1 MVWTVASLSAD
12 GIDGCEFIAF
22 AGVSVGDRVV
32 SPLFCAAFFQCG
44 AEAPRGL
51 KAAVRPITIR
61 QMDPIQENQQTALVS
76 RLMKACGGAYTP
88 ETRRKYYISGPQW
101 AAAYQGQALF
111 HAPTR
116 PPIGFEEIIRK
127 FAEIG
132 VGYWTT
138 HDTDV
143 IPTEALGTARQWEI
157 VDRIGKALGEHGLKC
172 SMVTTETFFHAVWA
186 AGPAAESPAIREYA
200 KFRVSNTVEIGHTL
214 GASFAVYWPG
224 SLGYYV
230 QGVVEETEALG
241 WYADALNA
249 ACERD
254 IEVARSKNRPTLKH
268 CLEAKP
274 FEPQAEILL
283 PTSDAMLAFIASG
296 LLKHPEM
303 VGLNP
308 EYLHELMWGAA
319 PRAAL
324 ARALIAKKLF
334 HFDINDGY
342 RLKHD
347 VDIGIGL
354 VNPLDW
360 LNVLVLLRS
369 HNYTGPFNLDYKP
382 PRTTSQWGVFEVSF
396 PSAVD
401 RFITL
406 WEMAGE
412 VSCDPIIQEAT
423 EALKAGAAVQEG
435 ADAEELTRAHRE
447 LLTLHEL
454 IAHRLFQILI
464 GQHRGRV
471 FIHA

>member
-1 MVWTVASLSAD
+1 
-12 GIDGCEFIAF
+12 
-22 AGVSVGDRVV
+22 
-32 SPLFCAAFFQCG
+32 
-44 AEAPRGL
+44 
-51 KAAVRPITIR
+51 
-61 QMDPIQENQQTALVS
+61 
-76 RLMKACGGAYTP
+76 MKACGGAYSP
-88 ETRRKYYISGPQW
+88 EVRRKYFISGPQW
-101 AAAYQGQALF
+101 AAAYPGHALF

-116 PPIGFEEIIRK
+116 PDIGFEEIIRK
-127 FAEIG
+127 YGEIG
-132 VGYWTT
+132 IGYWTT

-143 IPTEALGTARQWEI
+143 IPTDAIGTDRQAEI
-157 VDRIGKALGEHGLKC
+157 VARIGRSLRENDVQC
-172 SMVTTETFFHAVWA
+172 SMVTTETFHHAVWA
-186 AGPAAESPAIREYA
+186 ASPAAEAPEVRDYA
-200 KFRVSNTVEIGHTL
+200 AYRVRNTVDIGHEL

-224 SLGYYV
+224 SLGYFV
-230 QGVVEETEALG
+230 QGAIDEVQTLR
-241 WYADALNA
+241 WYADSLNA

-254 IEVARSKNRPTLKH
+254 IEVAKQKGRPTLKH

-283 PTSDAMLAFIASG
+283 PTSDAMLAFISSG
-296 LLKHPEM
+296 LLTHPEM

-324 ARALIAKKLF
+324 ARALMCGKLF

-347 VDIGIGL
+347 VDIAVGL

-369 HNYTGPFNLDYKP
+369 HGYNGPFNLDYKP
-382 PRTTSQWGVFEVSF
+382 PRTTSQFGVFEVSF
-396 PSAVD
+396 PTAVD

-412 VSCDPIIQEAT
+412 AISDPIIKEAT
-423 EALKAGAAVQEG
+423 DALKAGGGVPVG
-435 ADAEELTRAHRE
+435 SRDAEAITRANAE

-454 IAHRLFQILI
+454 IAHRLVQILL
-464 GQHRGRV
+464 GLHRGRT
-471 FIHA
+471 FAL

>member
-1 MVWTVASLSAD
+1 M
-12 GIDGCEFIAF
+12 
-22 AGVSVGDRVV
+22 
-32 SPLFCAAFFQCG
+32 
-44 AEAPRGL
+44 
-51 KAAVRPITIR
+51 KPI
-61 QMDPIQENQQTALVS
+61 PENEQQGLVS
-76 RLMKACGGAYTP
+76 RLMKACGGSYSP
-88 ETRRKYYISGPQW
+88 QTRRKFFISGPQW
-101 AAAYQGQALF
+101 AAAYEGNALF

-116 PPIGFEEIIRK
+116 PSIGFERIIQK

-132 VGYWTT
+132 IGYWTT

-143 IPTEALGTARQWEI
+143 IPYDA
-157 VDRIGKALGEHGLKC
+157 IGKEEQVNIVGRIQKSLDENGVKC
-172 SMVTTETFFHAVWA
+172 SMVTTETFHHAVWA
-186 AGPAAESPAIREYA
+186 AGPAAEAPAVREYG
-200 KFRVSNTVEIGHTL
+200 KFRVANTVDIGHQL

-224 SLGYYV
+224 SLGYFV
-230 QGVVEETEALG
+230 QGAIDETQTLR
-241 WYADALNA
+241 WYAEVINH
-249 ACERD
+249 ACEHD
-254 IEVARSKNRPTLKH
+254 IEVAGKHARPTLKH
-268 CLEAKP
+268 CMEAKP

-283 PTSDAMLAFIASG
+283 PTSDAMLAFIGSG
-296 LLKHPEM
+296 LLTHPEM

-324 ARALIAKKLF
+324 ARALLAGKLF

-347 VDIGIGL
+347 VDIGVGL

-369 HNYTGPFNLDYKP
+369 HGYNGPFNLDFKP
-382 PRTTSQWGVFEVSF
+382 PRTTSQFGVFEVSF
-396 PSAVD
+396 PTAVD

-412 VSCDPIIQEAT
+412 VIADPIIQEAT
-423 EALKAGAAVQEG
+423 NALRAGGPVASDPQDVEAI
-435 ADAEELTRAHRE
+435 TRANRE

-454 IAHRLFQILI
+454 IAHRLVQILF

-471 FIHA
+471 FSIA

>member
-1 MVWTVASLSAD
+1 MQA
-12 GIDGCEFIAF
+12 IPKNE
-22 AGVSVGDRVV
+22 
-32 SPLFCAAFFQCG
+32 
-44 AEAPRGL
+44 
-51 KAAVRPITIR
+51 
-61 QMDPIQENQQTALVS
+61 QQALIS
-76 RLMKACGGAYTP
+76 RLMKACAGSYSP

-116 PPIGFEEIIRK
+116 AAVTFEEIIRK
-127 FAEIG
+127 WGEIG
-132 VGYWTT
+132 IGYWTT

-143 IPTEALGTARQWEI
+143 IPTEALGRDQQAEI
-157 VDRIGKALGEHGLKC
+157 VGRIKAALSANDVKC
-172 SMVTTETFFHAVWA
+172 SMVTTETFHHAVWA
-186 AGPAAESPAIREYA
+186 ASPAAEAPEVRDYA
-200 KFRVSNTVEIGHTL
+200 AFRVKNTVDIGHEL
-214 GASFAVYWPG
+214 GAGFAVYWPG

-230 QGVVEETEALG
+230 QGAIDETDTLR
-241 WYADALNA
+241 WYAEALNA
-249 ACERD
+249 ACDRD
-254 IEVARSKNRPTLKH
+254 IEVAAKKGRPTLKH

-296 LLKHPEM
+296 LLTHPEM

-324 ARALIAKKLF
+324 ARALLAGKLF

-347 VDIGIGL
+347 VDIAVGL

-369 HNYTGPFNLDYKP
+369 HGYNGPFNLDYKP
-382 PRTTSQWGVFEVSF
+382 PRTTSQFGVFEVSF
-396 PSAVD
+396 PTAVD

-412 VSCDPIIQEAT
+412 VIEDPIIKEAT
-423 EALKAGAAVQEG
+423 TALKAGGGVRDPRD
-435 ADAEELTRAHRE
+435 ADAIAKANQE

-454 IAHRLFQILI
+454 IAHRLVQILL
-464 GQHRGRV
+464 GLHRGRV
-471 FIHA
+471 FA

>member
-1 MVWTVASLSAD
+1 MKPVPV
-12 GIDGCEFIAF
+12 
-22 AGVSVGDRVV
+22 
-32 SPLFCAAFFQCG
+32 
-44 AEAPRGL
+44 
-51 KAAVRPITIR
+51 
-61 QMDPIQENQQTALVS
+61 NQQQALVS
-76 RLMKACGGAYTP
+76 RLMSACGGAYSP
-88 ETRRKYYISGPQW
+88 EVRRKHFISGPQW
-101 AAAYQGQALF
+101 AAAYEGHALF

-116 PPIGFEEIIRK
+116 PAIGYEAIIQK
-127 FAEIG
+127 YGEIG
-132 VGYWTT
+132 IGHWCT

-143 IPTEALGTARQWEI
+143 IPTDA
-157 VDRIGKALGEHGLKC
+157 IGKQQQADIVGGIKDALQKNDVKC
-172 SMVTTETFFHAVWA
+172 SMVTTETFHHAVWA
-186 AGPAAESPAIREYA
+186 AGPAAESPEVREYA
-200 KFRVSNTVEIGHTL
+200 KFRVRNTVDIGHEL
-214 GASFAVYWPG
+214 GAAFAVYWPG
-224 SLGYYV
+224 SLGYFV
-230 QGVVEETEALG
+230 QGAIDETETLK
-241 WYADALNA
+241 WYAQALNA
-249 ACERD
+249 ACDRD
-254 IEVARSKNRPTLKH
+254 IEVAKRAERPTMKH

-296 LLKHPEM
+296 LLTHPEM

-324 ARALIAKKLF
+324 ARALVNGKLF

-347 VDIGIGL
+347 VDIGVGL

-369 HNYTGPFNLDYKP
+369 HGYSGPFNLDYKP
-382 PRTTSQWGVFEVSF
+382 PRTTSQFGVFEVSF
-396 PSAVD
+396 PTAVD

-412 VSCDPIIQEAT
+412 VLTDPIIKEAT
-423 EALKAGAAVQEG
+423 NALKAGGEFKG
-435 ADAEELTRAHRE
+435 DPHDAMAIVEANKE

-454 IAHRLFQILI
+454 IAHRLVQILL

-471 FIHA
+471 FSIA

>member
-1 MVWTVASLSAD
+1 MTPVPV
-12 GIDGCEFIAF
+12 
-22 AGVSVGDRVV
+22 
-32 SPLFCAAFFQCG
+32 
-44 AEAPRGL
+44 
-51 KAAVRPITIR
+51 
-61 QMDPIQENQQTALVS
+61 NQQQALVS
-76 RLMKACGGAYTP
+76 RLIAACGGSYSP

-116 PPIGFEEIIRK
+116 PAIDFEGVIRK
-127 FAEIG
+127 YGEIG
-132 VGYWTT
+132 IGYWTT

-143 IPTEALGTARQWEI
+143 IPTEALGTDKQSEI
-157 VDRIGKALGEHGLKC
+157 VARIGKALANAGMKC
-172 SMVTTETFFHAVWA
+172 SMVTTETFYHAVWA
-186 AGPAAESPAIREYA
+186 ASPAAEDAGVRGYA
-200 KFRVSNTVEIGHTL
+200 DFRVKNTVDIGHEL
-214 GASFAVYWPG
+214 GANFAVYWPG

-230 QGVVEETEALG
+230 QGAVEETETLK
-241 WYADALNA
+241 WYAACINA
-249 ACERD
+249 ACEHD
-254 IEVARSKNRPTLKH
+254 IAVAKRKGRATLKH

-296 LLKHPEM
+296 LLTHPEM

-319 PRAAL
+319 PRAVL
-324 ARALIAKKLF
+324 ARALLAGKLF

-347 VDIGIGL
+347 VDIGVGL

-369 HNYTGPFNLDYKP
+369 HGYNGPFNLDYKP
-382 PRTTSQWGVFEVSF
+382 PRTTSQFGVFEVSF
-396 PSAVD
+396 PTAVD

-412 VSCDPIIQEAT
+412 VLTDPIIKEAT
-423 EALKAGAAVQEG
+423 DALKTGGAGAA
-435 ADAEELTRAHRE
+435 ADPRDVDAITAANRE

-454 IAHRLFQILI
+454 IAHRLVQILI
-464 GQHRGRV
+464 GAHKGRTFSV
-471 FIHA
+471 

>member
-1 MVWTVASLSAD
+1 MSTAT
-12 GIDGCEFIAF
+12 
-22 AGVSVGDRVV
+22 
-32 SPLFCAAFFQCG
+32 P
-44 AEAPRGL
+44 
-51 KAAVRPITIR
+51 VRE
-61 QMDPIQENQQTALVS
+61 DQQQALVS
-76 RLMKACGGAYTP
+76 RLVKACGGAYTP
-88 ETRRKYYISGPQW
+88 EQRRKYFISGPQW
-101 AAAYQGQALF
+101 AAAYQGQGLF
-111 HAPTR
+111 YAPTR
-116 PPIGFEEIIRK
+116 PAIGFEEVIRK
-127 FAEIG
+127 YAEIG
-132 VGYWTT
+132 IGWWST
-138 HDTDV
+138 HDTDI
-143 IPTEALGTARQWEI
+143 IPTEALGTDRQREI
-157 VDRIGKALGEHGLKC
+157 VERIKRALAENGLQC
-172 SMVTTETFFHAVWA
+172 SMVTTETFYHAVWA
-186 AGPAAESPAIREYA
+186 ASPAAESPEVREYA
-200 KFRVSNTVEIGHTL
+200 KFRVRNTVDFGHEL
-214 GASFAVYWPG
+214 GAGFAVYWPG

-230 QGVVEETEALG
+230 QGAIDETETLR

-254 IEVARSKNRPTLKH
+254 IEAAKKKGRPTLKH

-296 LLKHPEM
+296 LLTHPEM

-324 ARALIAKKLF
+324 ARALLAGKLF

-347 VDIGIGL
+347 VDIAVGL

-369 HNYTGPFNLDYKP
+369 HGYNGPFNLDYKP
-382 PRTTSQWGVFEVSF
+382 PRTTSEFGVFEVSF
-396 PSAVD
+396 PTAVD

-412 VSCDPIIQEAT
+412 VIADPIIREAT
-423 EALKAGAAVQEG
+423 DALKKGGGGVANPR
-435 ADAEELTRAHRE
+435 DAEEITRANRE

-454 IAHRLFQILI
+454 IAHRLVQILL
-464 GQHRGRV
+464 GLHRGRTYSIV
-471 FIHA
+471 